1 MEASRCPT
9 PNAAR
14 SYPGLTDVPASTAG
28 PIAIRNLSSRI
39 LQQAVIAPTSTLDL
53 SQDVFIDGSVTLEL
67 IYLEIPV
74 MANSL
79 TAALHIQ
86 RPPGTE
92 AGDDRTQAMTPKIQP
107 HKPLNGTY
115 RQPNKLPMYLDV
127 VDYDVVGLTE
137 QLGRHP
143 IGSPRVRIGTDALET
158 LGEIPGPSDQCG
170 EWAMPLSRA

>member
-14 SYPGLTDVPASTAG
+14 SYPGFTDVPASTAG

-86 RPPGTE
+86 RPPGC
-92 AGDDRTQAMTPKIQP
+92 ASPDR
-107 HKPLNGTY
+107 
-115 RQPNKLPMYLDV
+115 R
-127 VDYDVVGLTE
+127 
-137 QLGRHP
+137 LGSHFCGP
-143 IGSPRVRIGTDALET
+143 
-158 LGEIPGPSDQCG
+158 PG
-170 EWAMPLSRA
+170 